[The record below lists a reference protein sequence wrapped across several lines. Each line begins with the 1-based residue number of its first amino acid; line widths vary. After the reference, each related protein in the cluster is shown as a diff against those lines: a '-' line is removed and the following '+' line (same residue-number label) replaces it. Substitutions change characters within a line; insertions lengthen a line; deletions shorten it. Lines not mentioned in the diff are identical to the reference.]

1 MAMAVFKSPIKGE
14 FHGPRKVEGKEYKHH
29 HLLQRHSSGRRC
41 VFLQTETGCV
51 LGMDLDRS
59 DSVNTVKNRL
69 QIAFNFPMEESSLTF
84 VDMVLKN
91 DDLSAV
97 RNDSPLQ
104 LKRNLMHRSS
114 STMFLSPTGNDLKR
128 KDLSG
133 PIEILSYSRCFLPLK
148 QTANDIV
155 EAMKTGV

>member
-1 MAMAVFKSPIKGE
+1 MAVFKSPIKGE

-29 HLLQRHSSGRRC
+29 HLLQRHSSGRRR
-41 VFLQTETGCV
+41 VFLQTEIGCV

-59 DSVNTVKNRL
+59 ENVHTVKNRL
-69 QIAFNFPMEESSLTF
+69 QISFNFPTEESSLTF

-104 LKRNLMHRSS
+104 LKPNLMHRSS
-114 STMFLSPTGNDLKR
+114 STMCLSPTGNDLQR
-128 KDLSG
+128 MDLSG
-133 PIEILSYSRCFLPLK
+133 PIEILSYSRCFLSLK

-155 EAMKTGV
+155 EAIKTCV